1 MSSVSR
7 PLTDGLQLNPKTAEV
22 LGRFDRRRRFLLLL
36 RGIASAM
43 VALLVSVAVISFAD
57 YLWLLPDS
65 LRWTMSLLAYGFMV
79 IVFYALGLQPMG
91 RRSPEEIAKQVEASD
106 SRLREDLLSAVE
118 LANPLHVNGA
128 ISFRNRLQETV
139 ASKASTL
146 DVPHLLP
153 LGLISRSLI
162 SVVVLTLIFGLL
174 SMLPG
179 LQFGRRIARAM
190 IPGAAIQRASLT
202 QLVVLKPSP
211 ASGYVAEGDA
221 IAVVVE
227 VSGKPTDEVVVQWWN
242 EEGASGELEMTP
254 RAVSDT
260 AALGGTLESQNRF
273 AANLAVG
280 SAAVHYRVVGGDGVT
295 LWETLTPL
303 PRPRVVNFSKRYEF
317 PDYSL
322 LTPRTE
328 DAEHGD
334 LEAVIGT
341 NVNLTVRFDEPVSD
355 AMIHFDDDGGS
366 RPLIAVEGSETEF
379 YVDIPMRIPS
389 TYQIDAVSLRS
400 GLNNPYSPIYS
411 IDPLRDVPP
420 VVRWATEM
428 DRMMIVSP
436 LDVISFHGYASD
448 DLPIDRVVQEFEING
463 QPAKF
468 RPVALD
474 GSDRELDLNWEWDLL
489 HRQNPEVESE
499 KLLNG
504 DFIRVRF
511 VAIDRNGQR
520 GESALLEVLLAD
532 EGFDS
537 DRHEHLYQV
546 ATLVKEV
553 RDWATHFH
561 ELMEIFGK
569 ANQGKLSEQLNDQ
582 FTRSQEIAV
591 AGETL
596 LNRIETSLGSSTSRP
611 ESGGWELVGIA
622 TADLLHQQ
630 KRWIAE
636 CLNLSENVPAVWE
649 STREGLLKERLGLAN
664 KYANE
669 ALRIEQYAE
678 NLFAEML
685 TVSMVGDAKSLQAS
699 LKPMLVEKEFSTL
712 PVERF
717 SRYLLV
723 AMGRLEEINELLTK
737 HASLMPEN
745 TWRHLEAW
753 ETWSVGWA
761 ARLES
766 TIESPPNE
774 DSMRSLVKQL
784 DDELQSQI
792 DGRMIDGRVGGKL
805 SSLLRDIQ
813 TQIGSS
819 REQVLRMEQLG
830 RESELKGVRAS
841 EQTDSQESTKD
852 RRDQAFADLDFGLRR
867 DHLIEWLEQR
877 EALHRGRPNVDLGYA
892 ADVKLMQ
899 RVLQN
904 VTKDGYVP
912 YQDQPAIEVYQ
923 EIANAY
929 QVLESSHAVRDA
941 YQELTQLMLAER
953 RLADTAENK
962 VLHPTWL
969 ERFSTELELPCRRL
983 REAGVPGELV
993 QRIEETRYNNDYN
1006 RARDLIMS
1014 RRWSGDPMLTG
1025 EIPLQE
1031 MQLDLESA
1039 VAELEPLVVDA
1050 RRTLQRYVLS
1060 LVDQARQAAEEAEQA
1075 KERTESRE
1083 DSEARTAEQLAAEQR
1098 EVAETTK
1105 QTLESLMDLANT
1117 SSLTDQDERELARD
1131 ADIASY
1137 EIQNAA
1143 KKAEELIQKATE
1155 AETEQQR
1162 SELLDQTADALGE
1175 LADSL
1180 QQTAEHFELAQQGE
1194 DLTES
1199 RESLRQEA
1207 FDAMQPNDLEQRYE
1221 DAEQLANE
1229 AQMSAEQRLRE
1240 LEQQLQKNQPMKQEL
1255 SDIAQRA
1262 TEAAQRTLEKVA
1274 EQERSVMQNLERSD
1288 TSFQEKKTRAAAELA
1303 AITQRA
1309 RAVDESLLRA
1319 TEQAIGWANTPDARP
1334 ELDQTREALREAIKQ
1349 SQQLGG
1355 DQAPLEEMQASAQA
1369 MSEAIAEASQAV
1381 QRLNQETSQA
1391 QAENI
1396 HQDESSRQR
1405 TKAQVERFA
1414 RDSRTQQLRATTEQ
1428 KKQWA
1433 AAEQQANRRIQDAQR
1448 QQRDAENQM
1457 KQAQQQLQR
1466 SPEQATQLQPQIDA
1480 AQDRM
1485 QRAERAE
1492 QAARETKDLAS
1503 QRASETQERENQIK
1517 SEPLNSFE
1525 QMNPAAE
1532 LATEMTQKAREE
1544 FDAIQQSLNQLSQQ
1558 MNFADQLNAPQQ
1570 TLEQVANQQEQL
1582 GQRVDEA
1589 VEQLERAA
1597 RHEERLG
1604 QQELA
1609 QQLNAAAEAVSQ
1621 QASSAAND
1629 ALESIEN
1636 AEQKPEMSPLAN
1648 QDVSEAAEAIGQAAE
1663 DLGELL
1669 ENMTQAANE
1678 AFAQSESASQP
1689 STPSGQ
1695 SQSTQSGS
1703 ESSAGQL
1710 TQDQQLAQTLDELDR
1725 QLASQ
1730 ANSQA
1735 AQQAGDSQ
1743 QTPPSSE
1750 QTASNESQSQGQ
1762 GSQEGDQNGQSSP
1775 TAAQASPTV
1784 ANDLNSQAQQA
1795 ARQRQ
1800 QQLNPNQNQA
1810 GQPGDPNQ
1818 QPGNSSTAANQ
1829 PGSGQMPD
1837 GGRLDASEMERLG
1850 ADWGSLR
1857 ERKTDEVN
1865 EGRSATV
1872 SPIYRQQVEAYFRA
1886 IAKQAAEKKATG
1898 Q

>member
-7 PLTDGLQLNPKTAEV
+7 QLTDGLQLNPKTAEV
-22 LGRFDRRRRFLLLL
+22 LGRFDRRRRYLLVL
-36 RGIASAM
+36 RGIASGI
-43 VALLVSVAVISFAD
+43 VALLVAVSLISFAD
-57 YLWLLPDS
+57 FLWILPDS
-65 LRWTMSLLAYGFMV
+65 IRWALSLTAYGFTAF
-79 IVFYALGLQPMG
+79 VFYALGVRPIGQ
-91 RRSPEEIAKQVEASD
+91 RTPEAIAKQVEASD
-106 SRLREDLLSAVE
+106 ARLREDLLSAVE

-139 ASKASTL
+139 ATKASSL
-146 DVPHLLP
+146 DVHQLLP
-153 LGLISRSLI
+153 LGLISRWLI
-162 SVVVLTLIFGLL
+162 SVAVLTLLFGLL
-174 SMLPG
+174 SLLPG

-190 IPGAAIQRASLT
+190 IPGAAIQRASMT
-202 QLVVLKPSP
+202 QLVVLQPSP

-254 RAVSDT
+254 RAVSDMS
-260 AALGGTLESQNRF
+260 ALGGTLESQNRF

-280 SAAVHYRVVGGDGVT
+280 SSVVHYRVMGGDGVT

-303 PRPRVVNFSKRYEF
+303 PRPRVINFNKRYEF

-322 LTPRTE
+322 LSPRIE

-341 NVNLTVRFDEPVSD
+341 NVKLTVRFDEPVSD
-355 AMIHFDDDGGS
+355 PMIHFDDDGGS
-366 RPLIAVEGSETEF
+366 RSLTAVGDSQLEFFVNVPL
-379 YVDIPMRIPS
+379 RIPS

-411 IDPLRDVPP
+411 IDPLRDAPP
-420 VVRWATEM
+420 VVRWAAEM

-436 LDVISFHGYASD
+436 LDVISLHGYASD

-463 QPAKF
+463 QPAKL
-468 RPVALD
+468 RQVTLEA
-474 GSDRELDLNWEWDLL
+474 SDRELDLKWDWDLL
-489 HRQNPEVESE
+489 HRQNSDMESE

-504 DFIRVRF
+504 DFVRVRF

-520 GESALLEVLLAD
+520 GESGLLEILIAD

-537 DRHEHLYQV
+537 DRHDHLSHV
-546 ATLVKEV
+546 ATLVKDV
-553 RDWATHFH
+553 SDWTTDFH
-561 ELMEIFGK
+561 ALMETFGK
-569 ANQGKLSEQLNDQ
+569 ADQGDLSDQLNDQ
-582 FTRSQEIAV
+582 FSRSQEIV
-591 AGETL
+591 GAGEAL
-596 LNRIETSLGSSTSRP
+596 LSRIETSLGASINRP
-611 ESGGWELVGIA
+611 EAGGWEILGVA

-630 KRWIAE
+630 KRWVAE
-636 CLNLSENVPAVWE
+636 CLDLSANVPALWE
-649 STREGLLKERLGLAN
+649 TTRDGLVKERMGLAN

-685 TVSMVGDAKSLQAS
+685 TVAMVGDAKSLQAS
-699 LKPMLVEKEFSTL
+699 LEPMLVEKEYSSL
-712 PVERF
+712 PAERF
-717 SRYLLV
+717 PRYLLV
-723 AMGRLEEINELLTK
+723 AMGRLREVNELLSQ
-737 HASLMPEN
+737 HATSIPEN

-753 ETWSVGWA
+753 EKWSVGWID
-761 ARLES
+761 RLES

-784 DDELQSQI
+784 SGELQSQI

-813 TQIGSS
+813 TQIGST

-830 RESELKGVRAS
+830 RESDLKRSRAS
-841 EQTDSQESTKD
+841 EQTGSQEAMKD

-867 DHLIEWLEQR
+867 DHLVEWLKQR

-899 RVLQN
+899 RVIQN
-904 VTKDGYVP
+904 VTKEGYVP
-912 YQDQPAIEVYQ
+912 YEEQPAIEVYQ

-929 QVLESSHAVRDA
+929 QVLESSHAIRDA

-953 RLADTAENK
+953 RLMDTAENK

-969 ERFSTELELPCRRL
+969 ERFSTELEMPCRRL
-983 REAGVPGELV
+983 REAAIPGEIV
-993 QRIEETRYNNDYN
+993 QRIEETRYNDDYN

-1025 EIPLQE
+1025 EVPLQK
-1031 MQLDLESA
+1031 MQSDLESA
-1039 VAELEPLVVDA
+1039 VNELEPYVLDA
-1050 RRTLQRYVLS
+1050 RRKLQRYVLS
-1060 LVDQARQAAEEAEQA
+1060 LADQARQAAEEAEEAQ
-1075 KERTESRE
+1075 ERTESRE
-1083 DSEARTAEQLAAEQR
+1083 DSESRTAEQLETEQR
-1098 EVAETTK
+1098 EVAEATK

-1117 SSLTDQDERELARD
+1117 SSLIDQDQRELARD

-1143 KKAEELIQKATE
+1143 EKAEELIQKATE
-1155 AETEQQR
+1155 AETDEQR
-1162 SELLDQTADALGE
+1162 SELLDQTAEALGE

-1180 QQTAEHFELAQQGE
+1180 QQTAEHFEMAEQGQ

-1199 RESLRQEA
+1199 RENLRQDA
-1207 FDAMQPNDLEQRYE
+1207 FDALQPNDLDQRYE

-1229 AQMSAEQRLRE
+1229 AQMSAEERLRE
-1240 LEQQLQKNQPMKQEL
+1240 LEQQLQQNQPMQQEL

-1288 TSFQEKKTRAAAELA
+1288 ASFQEKKTRAAAELA

-1309 RAVDESLLRA
+1309 RAVDDSLLRA

-1334 ELDQTREALREAIKQ
+1334 ELDQTREALREAIEQ

-1369 MSEAIAEASQAV
+1369 MSEAIREASQAV
-1381 QRLNQETSQA
+1381 QQLNQETSQA
-1391 QAENI
+1391 QSENI
-1396 HQDESSRQR
+1396 HQDEASRRR
-1405 TKAQVERFA
+1405 TKAQVEGFA
-1414 RDSRTQQLRATTEQ
+1414 RDSRTQQLRATAEQ

-1457 KQAQQQLQR
+1457 KQAQQQLDR
-1466 SPEQATQLQPQIDA
+1466 SPDQATQLQPQINA

-1485 QRAERAE
+1485 QRAQRAE

-1503 QRASETQERENQIK
+1503 QRNRETQERENQIK

-1532 LATEMTQKAREE
+1532 LATEMTQKAKQE

-1558 MNFADQLNAPQQ
+1558 MNFAEQLNAPQQ

-1609 QQLNAAAEAVSQ
+1609 EQLSAAAEAVSQ
-1621 QASSAAND
+1621 QAATAADD
-1629 ALESIEN
+1629 ALESIDN
-1636 AEQKPEMSPLAN
+1636 AQQKPELSPLAN
-1648 QDVSEAAEAIGQAAE
+1648 QDVSEAADAIGQAAE
-1663 DLGELL
+1663 DLSQLIEG
-1669 ENMTQAANE
+1669 MTQSANE
-1678 AFAQSESASQP
+1678 SLAQSESASQP
-1689 STPSGQ
+1689 SSPTGQ
-1695 SQSTQSGS
+1695 TQAGQSGS
-1703 ESSAGQL
+1703 EPPPGQL

-1725 QLASQ
+1725 QLASE
-1730 ANSQA
+1730 ASSQA
-1735 AQQAGDSQ
+1735 GQPTGETQQAQPG
-1743 QTPPSSE
+1743 SE
-1750 QTASNESQSQGQ
+1750 QTASNESQSEGQ
-1762 GSQEGDQNGQSSP
+1762 GSPAGDQNAQSSP

-1784 ANDLNSQAQQA
+1784 ANDLNAQAQQA

-1800 QQLNPNQNQA
+1800 QQLNPNQGQE
-1810 GQPGDPNQ
+1810 GQPGDPSQ
-1818 QPGNSSTAANQ
+1818 QPGNSSTASNQ
-1829 PGSGQMPD
+1829 PGNGQMPD
-1837 GGRLDASEMERLG
+1837 GGRLDASEMDRLG

-1886 IAKQAAEKKATG
+1886 IAKQAAEKKATD